1 MGGEPKS
8 SKKDKKRKATGETP
22 VEKEPKKSKSVV
34 EGQKEE
40 EESPR
45 SAFAV
50 MDSAR
55 KKKKKSKEEKV
66 KSKPNPAFEVDSWDE
81 PIQEGELEMVEANP
95 KYQVLARNSNSLC
108 LLFVKEIIDFP
119 VNGLVNDPRSILD
132 I

>member
-1 MGGEPKS
+1 MEGEPKS

-22 VEKEPKKSKSVV
+22 VETEPKKSKTVVV
-34 EGQKEE
+34 EGQKEG

-66 KSKPNPAFEVDSWDE
+66 KSKPTPAFEVDSWDE
-81 PIQEGELEMVEANP
+81 PLQEGELEMVEANP
-95 KYQVLARNSNSLC
+95 NYQVLAR
-108 LLFVKEIIDFP
+108 D
-119 VNGLVNDPRSILD
+119 
-132 I
+132 